1 MKTILSFVLCV
12 ICINAATAHQNIRRE
27 KVQSTIVFNNIK
39 SEVYEGTITEVV
51 SFYGLSGE
59 GMTGPAFFC
68 IKLDTYPDLQFK
80 TTLKKGLK
88 WGLFEESYPGIVV
101 TANCKGWY
109 VKLTVNSDMEIV
121 KCRIG

>member
-1 MKTILSFVLCV
+1 MKTILTFVLCV
-12 ICINAATAHQNIRRE
+12 ICINAATAYQNIKGE
-27 KVQSTIVFNNIK
+27 KVQTTVEVNKLNSAVF
-39 SEVYEGTITEVV
+39 EGTITEVQ
-51 SFYGLSGE
+51 SFYGMSID
-59 GMTGPAFFC
+59 GMSGPAFIC
-68 IKLDTYPDLQFK
+68 IILDSYPDLQFK

-88 WGLFEESYPGIVV
+88 WGLFEEPYPGIVV